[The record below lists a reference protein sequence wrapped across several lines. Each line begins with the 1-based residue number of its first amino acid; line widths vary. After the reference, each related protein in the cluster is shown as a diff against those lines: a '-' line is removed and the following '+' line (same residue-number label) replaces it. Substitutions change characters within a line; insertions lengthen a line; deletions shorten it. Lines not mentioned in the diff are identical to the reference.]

1 MNEFTLPVASPMSNE
16 AIIFFTAAI
25 FLGIIFLFLMYSIL
39 VEIRTIKTNSTCI
52 LNVLRLL
59 IPKDAK
65 ESSKPRVIPTPF
77 QHPVDKEVHILYKS
91 DEDAA
96 VELLEHLK
104 KDDTW
109 IAES

>member
-25 FLGIIFLFLMYSIL
+25 CLGIIFLFLMYSIL

-77 QHPVDKEVHILYKS
+77 QQSCVTPQKPLRNAHWDFAIS
-91 DEDAA
+91 A
-96 VELLEHLK
+96 
-104 KDDTW
+104 
-109 IAES
+109 